1 MTVPPWPPGG
11 GSTEDPTVIRH
22 GQVPNWPPAPPP
34 TAPLPPF
41 TATGG
46 WPPGPAASAPPPQ
59 KKPYLRWLAIVF
71 ATILVGA
78 GIGIGASFVVKRSRG
93 GGTES
98 GTQTPVPQASYTRL
112 TSAIPTA
119 EPKQPQNTD
128 PSGTPAPPGS
138 DKPAPTGE
146 PGPVPKSAVGGLLL
160 APAAINTIMGA
171 TDMVSGSQMDAPFS
185 SLRFS
190 PKECGGL
197 YTPGEDST
205 YRWGSQH
212 YTALSLQG
220 VHEDTQPRQHL
231 VVQSVATYQD
241 AATAQQFKS
250 TQEAAWTACANRT
263 ITVRF
268 DDGKSEKAVA
278 GTPGADQDVL
288 TQTVTN
294 PYAGDGMTCQR
305 AITTKSNVV
314 IDVRACSKNITDQAV
329 QLVRAITEKIT

>member
-1 MTVPPWPPGG
+1 M
-11 GSTEDPTVIRH
+11 
-22 GQVPNWPPAPPP
+22 
-34 TAPLPPF
+34 
-41 TATGG
+41 
-46 WPPGPAASAPPPQ
+46 
-59 KKPYLRWLAIVF
+59 F

-78 GIGIGASFVVKRSRG
+78 GIGIGASLVAKRSRG
-93 GGTES
+93 GNES
-98 GTQTPVPQASYTRL
+98 GTQTPAPQASYTRL

-119 EPKQPQNTD
+119 EPKKPRSTD
-128 PSGTPAPPGS
+128 PSDTPAPSGS
-138 DKPAPTGE
+138 DKPTPTGQ
-146 PGPVPKSAVGGLLL
+146 PGPVPKSAAGGLLL

-171 TDMVSGSQMDAPFS
+171 TDMISGTQMDAPFS
-185 SLRFS
+185 SLRFR

-241 AATAQQFKS
+241 AATAQLFKS
-250 TQEAAWTACANRT
+250 TQEAAWTNCANQT

-278 GTPGADQDVL
+278 GTPGTDQDVL
-288 TQTVTN
+288 TQTLTN
-294 PYAGDGMTCQR
+294 PYAGEGMTCQR
-305 AITTKSNVV
+305 AISTKSNVV

-329 QLVRAITEKIT
+329 QLVRAIAEKIT